1 MHDRLRQRAR
11 AVLDA
16 LEALADNV
24 ESLSDEEVLTEVREE
39 GRSPEDIAERTRSQL
54 QDAVRRWRQ
63 SRNSNQRTGTSEG

>member
-1 MHDRLRQRAR
+1 MRHETTCSLLQRAR

-16 LEALADNV
+16 FEALADNV

-54 QDAVRRWRQ
+54 QDVVRKFKRR
-63 SRNSNQRTGTSEG
+63 